1 MNEIVST
8 LRPGLLVSLSIRVSG
23 NVTYNTRD
31 LERRHRSEDG
41 AERARW
47 ETERVVANPGELKRA
62 EKVRATARQLINKTC
77 ARSMFGLLCPNSWEA
92 ELYSNIAAARQLA
105 AEFNARARC
114 TEVSIY
120 VIVGRVAQ
128 DDVEAVRAI
137 NSEIRGLMRE
147 MTEGVKNLDAKRVR
161 EAAGRARSIG
171 MMLSDE
177 ASEKIKA
184 AIEAARASAR
194 KIVKAGD
201 AVSGV
206 IDKEAIKKIN
216 QARTA
221 FLDLGEEEVLLERPR
236 TAGRAVDLQP
246 EEAATPRKLS
256 RAALRD
262 ASSAVEAAR
271 GRAKVVGR
279 IPPKPQQLEFDGLFD
294 GASRTTA
301 KSTKKRSTAR

>member
-1 MNEIVST
+1 MSESVST
-8 LRPGLLVSLSIRVSG
+8 LRPGLLVSLSIRISG

-62 EKVRATARQLINKTC
+62 EKVRAAARQLINKTC
-77 ARSMFGLLCPNSWEA
+77 ARSAFGLLCPNAWEKD
-92 ELYSNIAAARQLA
+92 LYTNIAEARRLA
-105 AEFNARARC
+105 AEFNSRAKC
-114 TEVSIY
+114 TEVGVY
-120 VIVGRVAQ
+120 AIVGRVAQ

-137 NSEIRGLMRE
+137 NSEVRGLMRE
-147 MTEGVKNLDAKRVR
+147 MTEGLKNLDAKRVR

-171 MMLSDE
+171 VMLSDE
-177 ASEKIKA
+177 ASGKIKA

-206 IDKEAIKKIN
+206 IDKEAIKKIS

-221 FLDLGEEEVLLERPR
+221 FLDLDAEEVLPERPR
-236 TAGRAVDLQP
+236 SAARAVDLEP
-246 EEAATPRKLS
+246 EEAPKKKPRKLP
-256 RAALRD
+256 RPELEG
-262 ASSAVEAAR
+262 ASEKVEAAR
-271 GRAKVVGR
+271 GQARLVR
-279 IPPKPQQLEFDGLFD
+279 PQQLELDGLSNE
-294 GASRTTA
+294 ASKLNA
-301 KSTKKRSTAR
+301 QKKRTRK